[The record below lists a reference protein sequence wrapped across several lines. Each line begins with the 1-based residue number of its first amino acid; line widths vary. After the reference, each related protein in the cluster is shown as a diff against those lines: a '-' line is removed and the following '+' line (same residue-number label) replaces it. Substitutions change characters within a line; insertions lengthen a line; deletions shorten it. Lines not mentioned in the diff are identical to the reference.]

1 MAKFFCKN
9 IYILRIYIFTISP
22 ILFLYVDLLGKIVI
36 IFLRKE
42 VCQVKV
48 NFNEAIY
55 NFYNYVRFKNKS
67 TTYSSIKYRIDK
79 YILPYFNN
87 KNLFDLTKKD
97 YLEWQYYINTLELR
111 YNYKSSLHCTFSKFL
126 NFCIIY
132 YDLPYN
138 VATIVG
144 NFKNNDIENYGDV
157 WTIQEFNQFIS
168 VIDNLKYKVIFELLY
183 FTGMRKGEVLAL
195 KWEDI
200 DFNKQ
205 KISINKTITR
215 THELQ
220 TPKTKASNRIIS
232 IPNYLISDIFELKK
246 NSEDDLVFN
255 DITFTTLLRKK
266 NYYCELAN
274 VKRIKIHEL
283 RHSHAYFLFDNN
295 VPIDEIKYRLGHS
308 KISMTM
314 DTYLRFIPINEKNV
328 ISTLS
333 SINYF

>member
-1 MAKFFCKN
+1 MN
-9 IYILRIYIFTISP
+9 
-22 ILFLYVDLLGKIVI
+22 
-36 IFLRKE
+36 
-42 VCQVKV
+42 VK
-48 NFNEAIY
+48 FNEAID
-55 NFYNYVRFKNKS
+55 NFYNYVKFKNKS

-87 KNLFDLTKKD
+87 KNLFKLTKKD
-97 YLEWQYYINTLELR
+97 YLEWQYYINTLDLR

-144 NFKNNDIENYGDV
+144 NFKNDNVENNGDV
-157 WTIQEFNQFIS
+157 WTIQEFNLFIN
-168 VIDNLKYKVIFELLY
+168 VVDNLKYKVIFELLY

-195 KWEDI
+195 TWSDI
-200 DFNKQ
+200 DFNKK
-205 KISINKTITR
+205 KISVNKTITR
-215 THELQ
+215 DHEIHS
-220 TPKTKASNRIIS
+220 PKTKSSNRVIS
-232 IPNYLISDIFELKK
+232 IPDYLLNDLFDLKK
-246 NSEDDLVFN
+246 YYCKNELIFY
-255 DITFTTLLRKK
+255 DITFSNLLRIK
-266 NYYCELAN
+266 NYYCKKAN
-274 VKRIKIHEL
+274 VKQIKIHEF

-333 SINYF
+333 SINYS